1 MEFLPLIIDLAF
13 VAILA
18 VNVLE
23 GRRKGFVKMV
33 LSFAAAILSWLIA
46 AELSQPIA
54 EWANES
60 FVHSLIS
67 GSIENAIAD
76 SLGNGT
82 NALVAAIPDYIT
94 SAAETAGISLQSLV
108 QQFGSNIDS
117 AQAAEQIYSAVEN
130 SFVVPAIRIVAF
142 FIVYAIASRFLAVG
156 IGIINRFFKLPI
168 IKHLNRI
175 LGCFAGAL
183 KGVVVM
189 SVICILL
196 SLAVMIAPE
205 TVFTEVVEQ
214 STVYQS
220 VTDTISALFAK

>member
-1 MEFLPLIIDLAF
+1 MDFLPILIDLAF
-13 VAILA
+13 VALLA

-23 GRRKGFVKMV
+23 GRRKGFVKMI
-33 LSFAAAILSWLIA
+33 LSFAAAIFSWLIA

-54 EWANES
+54 VWANES
-60 FVHSLIS
+60 FVHGWIS

-76 SLGNGT
+76 SIGNGT
-82 NALVAAIPDYIT
+82 NALVAAIPNYIS

-117 AQAAEQIYSAVEN
+117 AQAAEQIYSAVES

-142 FIVYAIASRFLAVG
+142 FIVYAIASRVLAFG

-183 KGVVVM
+183 KGAVIM
-189 SVICILL
+189 SVICVLL
-196 SLAVMIAPE
+196 SFVVMIAPE
-205 TVFTEVVEQ
+205 TVFAEVVEQ

-220 VTDTISALFAK
+220 VTDTISKLFLN